1 MVALLIGIAA
11 MLFALAA
18 VLPFG
23 LGWWRD
29 VLLFIRG
36 ALPVMAFFIGL
47 IAVFIGIADIKDRM
61 EARREEEAERSAAA
75 DTDAK

>member
-11 MLFALAA
+11 ILFALAA

-23 LGWWRD
+23 LGWWQD

-36 ALPVMAFFIGL
+36 ALPVTAFFIGL

-61 EARREEEAERSAAA
+61 EARKEEEAESGSAGK
-75 DTDAK
+75 DAK